1 MEKCPTHIADYMH
14 DYLDGDLDVEKE
26 KELKTH
32 LQNCSEC
39 NQHFHELEK
48 AVCLVQSTSHISAPS
63 NFTQSVLSNLPK
75 EKKSISINR
84 WFRAH
89 PLLVAASIFLLLMG
103 GSFISGWQDDNKLSF
118 SNQPNLLIENNTV
131 IVPQGERID
140 GDVVVR
146 NGNLQVDGEVKG
158 NVIVINGEILNGE
171 NYLASAGNVTGE
183 IQEINELFEYMWF
196 TIKDTFS
203 KALKLFK

>member
-1 MEKCPTHIADYMH
+1 MEKCPAHITDYMH

-75 EKKSISINR
+75 EKKSISISR

-146 NGNLQVDGEVKG
+146 NGNLQVNGEVKG

>member
-1 MEKCPTHIADYMH
+1 MEKCPKHIADYMH

-32 LQNCSEC
+32 LQSCSEC

-48 AVCLVQSTSHISAPS
+48 AICLVQSTSHISAPN

-103 GSFISGWQDDNKLSF
+103 GSFIGGWQDDNKLSF

-131 IVPQGERID
+131 IVPQGETID

-171 NYLASAGNVTGE
+171 KYLASAGNVTGE

-203 KALKLFK
+203 KALNLFQ

>member
-48 AVCLVQSTSHISAPS
+48 AICLVQSTSHISAPS
-63 NFTQSVLSNLPK
+63 NFSQNVLSNLPK

-84 WFRAH
+84 WFRAN

-103 GSFISGWQDDNKLSF
+103 GSFIGGWQDDNKLSF

-131 IVPQGERID
+131 IVPQGETID

-171 NYLASAGNVTGE
+171 KYLASAGTVTGE
-183 IQEINELFEYMWF
+183 IQEINELFEYLWF

-203 KALKLFK
+203 KALNLFQ